1 MVQKYQLRRNSKE
14 PGETIS
20 KIDESQIEG
29 QIVYI
34 NQDSSYNTGTLLRT
48 LCEENKASETEEN
61 KAPEKEK
68 NKASDKEENNASK
81 K

>member
-1 MVQKYQLRRNSKE
+1 MVILTNNMVRKYQLRRNSKE

-20 KIDESQIEG
+20 QIDESQIEG

-48 LCEENKASETEEN
+48 LCEEKKASKQEENKASE
-61 KAPEKEK
+61 
-68 NKASDKEENNASK
+68 KEENNASK